1 MSFRCRQRY
10 SGGHCGSVISQE
22 LVTLESGE
30 LVKQSKDL
38 TEEQMPDMELFDINN
53 QLKAGIDLEEVNS
66 KVMKS
71 SKVDVDK
78 VVRKYTKRLGNVEES
93 DN

>member
-10 SGGHCGSVISQE
+10 RGAYCGSVLEQE

-38 TEEQMPDMELFDINN
+38 TEERMPDMELFDINN
-53 QLKAGIDLEEVNS
+53 QLKAGVDLEEVNS

-71 SKVDVDK
+71 SKVDIDR
-78 VVRKYTKRLGNVEES
+78 VVRKYTKKETKDVS
-93 DN
+93 ADN

>member
-1 MSFRCRQRY
+1 MSFRCRQKYRG
-10 SGGHCGSVISQE
+10 SHCEKAIVQE

-53 QLKAGIDLEEVNS
+53 QLKAGVDLEEVNS
-66 KVMKS
+66 KVFKS
-71 SKVDVDK
+71 SKVDADS
-78 VVRKYTKRLGNVEES
+78 VVRKYVRKETKNVDA

>member
-10 SGGHCGSVISQE
+10 KGAHCDSVIVQE

-30 LVKQSKDL
+30 LVKESKDL
-38 TEEQMPDMELFDINN
+38 TQEQMPDMELFDINN

-78 VVRKYTKRLGNVEES
+78 VVRKYTTKKEVKNEK
-93 DN
+93 